1 MEVWIHGRIRCL
13 SIEHKFTSENG
24 TTTRPVSL
32 HSFFGTVYTE
42 YKNDKWLFNAR
53 MLGGQNLSHLIVLGG
68 YGLVIFAGYLKNFG
82 TDKQC
87 TIVYGIGSN
96 VADVI
101 KTATSLEFNYKGLNV
116 AVECY

>member
-1 MEVWIHGRIRCL
+1 
-13 SIEHKFTSENG
+13 
-24 TTTRPVSL
+24 
-32 HSFFGTVYTE
+32 
-42 YKNDKWLFNAR
+42 

-96 VADVI
+96 VTDVI